1 MPSRRRTPRGTL
13 NRDRIVAAALE
24 LIDAGG
30 LSALS
35 ARQLAAS
42 LDCKAMSLYNHVAS
56 MDDLLDGVVDH
67 LVASVLPA
75 TLPPGELMTA
85 ASTYLALAESHP
97 HAFILVATRVWRG
110 PNARAAALAF
120 MSFFQSMG
128 CGEREALRR
137 ARVLGAY
144 LNGSGLALAAWK
156 NDGQPG
162 PLGDGKAVR
171 ADLETGLR
179 DILATLS
186 QPAA

>member
-1 MPSRRRTPRGTL
+1 
-13 NRDRIVAAALE
+13 
-24 LIDAGG
+24 
-30 LSALS
+30 
-35 ARQLAAS
+35 
-42 LDCKAMSLYNHVAS
+42 MSLYNHVAS